1 MRNFCSSKEQPLPIK
16 TAMMA
21 DHLPPPKRAIHQASI
36 SLSSEIET
44 FAKLLTF
51 PRTIAS
57 FVPGIKEETPLKIE
71 HLTSLF
77 WFSNAKKKIK
87 YIFFKD
93 IFDSCTCLFLSKIVV
108 YLYSPHLKNIHVTI
122 YIMEAKLHKTYYVM
136 GMILLN
142 QVPVCYINNLR
153 I

>member
-21 DHLPPPKRAIHQASI
+21 DHLPPPKRAIHWASI

-77 WFSNAKKKIK
+77 WFSNAKR
-87 YIFFKD
+87 
-93 IFDSCTCLFLSKIVV
+93 
-108 YLYSPHLKNIHVTI
+108 
-122 YIMEAKLHKTYYVM
+122 KLNTVFQGYF
-136 GMILLN
+136 
-142 QVPVCYINNLR
+142 
-153 I
+153 